1 MPDYTNPEDVKRI
14 EDMISPEEK
23 EKMRQWLIAIETQKR
38 NIDVATRMGI
48 DTKGMKEELQA
59 NQDKLERM
67 LREL

>member
-1 MPDYTNPEDVKRI
+1 MTFEPMDVKRI
-14 EDMISPEEK
+14 EDMITPEEK
-23 EKMRQWLIAIETQKR
+23 EKMRLWLIAIETQKH

-59 NQDKLERM
+59 NQDKLEKM